1 MKPKLKFANPVNN
14 YENINSPPPPSNKKD
29 PKSNLDILT
38 LVGKKMEFFQDII
51 QKTILYVQQN
61 KILNILAVSEVNNC
75 INTLSSLSKQISEPI
90 HLSQIDNTIN
100 TLQII
105 NNELSSLFK
114 IFGTNSF
121 EDLLFVCFGSNANDC
136 FVKSESDTLKFE
148 LLKKY
153 FHPISYKVNTKSSEI
168 DAIKQNMTCSDLYST
183 AKSFHVKVH
192 GIQVIIYNYSNKKSI
207 IVNGVMDNVMIKLMN
222 NKFID
227 AINTNIH
234 SNLPNE
240 PDFKLDTFS
249 KLLKSLMLKD
259 YLIYDH
265 QGIYSKY
272 TGLLSNIRSIN
283 QKTISNVVKEF
294 IGSNL
299 YIKRNMIMML
309 LINSDKSD
317 NQYLAYLLYDLLTND
332 QNGNVDTQ
340 EQIMLFDSFPH
351 EIKQFF
357 KDAMKKTIQY
367 TNDLSDFDINKIPIE
382 QQICLLNASDSVKEK
397 AMQKLKEVKSKSE
410 DSCSKARQYLDALL
424 KIPFNIY
431 RKEPILYM
439 MDLIKND
446 FRKIVNTYDPS
457 YVYNEKLTNIE
468 MIKYLNKCGETKT
481 VTHYKNIL
489 CKGSKSDKIN
499 TIIKINGLNSDK
511 KQVDIKYKSK
521 TVSQLDESLDTF
533 IDECFK
539 TNNVQLLDKL
549 VVPNTENT
557 DIVVNTENTEVKTII
572 PKEKIDEICVKYK
585 TITDYT
591 FNIKNTLDD
600 AVYGHDNAKKQI
612 ERIIG
617 QWINGEQD
625 GYCFGFEGPPGVGK
639 TSLAKRGLSNCLKDD
654 DGISRPFAMIQMG
667 GDSNGSSLHGHNYTY
682 VGSTW
687 GNIVQIIIDKKCM
700 NPIIFIDEVDKIS
713 KTEHGKEI
721 IGILTHLL
729 DPAQNDCF
737 QDKYFSGIDL
747 NLSKALFILSY
758 NDADEIDS
766 ILLDRIHRIK
776 FDSLSVEDKLVVSKN
791 HILPDIFKKM
801 GLEDVIEFSDKVLKY
816 IIENYT
822 CESGARKLK
831 EVLFEIIA
839 EINLD
844 ILKNMMHTIPIVIT
858 IDDIKDKYLKDR
870 PQIKDMQIHR
880 EDKVGVMNGLWA
892 NSLGQG
898 GIIPIQSCFFYSSD
912 LFELKL
918 TGMQGDVMQESMN
931 VALTLAIKLTDN
943 SVIAK
948 YSASTV
954 NKYGIHIHCPEGAT
968 PKDGPSAGGCITTV
982 IYSLLNNKLIKHKL
996 AITGEINLQGNITEI
1011 GGLHLK
1017 FLGALNAGVKEF
1029 IYPEE
1034 NHKDYLSFMKKY
1046 KNNELLNGVVFHK
1059 VSTIEEVF
1067 KLAFV

>member
-1 MKPKLKFANPVNN
+1 MKPKLKFAIPNIDNN
-14 YENINSPPPPSNKKD
+14 SANINSPPPPSNKKGG
-29 PKSNLDILT
+29 NLDILM

-75 INTLSSLSKQISEPI
+75 INTLSSLSKQICEPI
-90 HLSQIDNTIN
+90 HQSQIDNTIN

-136 FVKSESDTLKFE
+136 FVKSESDILKFE

-227 AINTNIH
+227 ATNTNIH

-240 PDFKLDTFS
+240 CDFKLDTFS
-249 KLLKSLMLKD
+249 NLLKSLMLKD
-259 YLIYDH
+259 YLVYDH

-299 YIKRNMIMML
+299 YIKRNMIILL

-367 TNDLSDFDINKIPIE
+367 TSDLSDFDINKIPIE
-382 QQICLLNASDSVKEK
+382 QQICLLNASDNVKEK

-439 MDLIKND
+439 MDLIKTD
-446 FRKIVNTYDPS
+446 FKKIINTYDPS

-468 MIKYLNKCGETKT
+468 MMKYLNKCNKTKSAEY
-481 VTHYKNIL
+481 YKNIL
-489 CKGSKSDKIN
+489 LCKGTKSDKIN
-499 TIIKINGLNSDK
+499 TIIKINVLKPNE
-511 KQVDIKYKSK
+511 IKYNRSK
-521 TVSQLDESLDTF
+521 TVSQLDDLLEIF

-539 TNNVQLLDKL
+539 TNNVQLLDTL
-549 VVPNTENT
+549 LAIP
-557 DIVVNTENTEVKTII
+557 DIPDLTKSII
-572 PKEKIDEICVKYK
+572 PKEKVDDILTKYK

-591 FNIKNTLDD
+591 FNIKNTLDE

-729 DPAQNDCF
+729 DSAQNDCF

-758 NDADEIDS
+758 NDPDEIDS

-801 GLEDVIEFSDKVLKY
+801 GLENVIEFSDKVLKY

-822 CESGARKLK
+822 CESGARKMK

-858 IDDIKDKYLKDR
+858 IDDIKNKYLKDR
-870 PQIKDMQIHR
+870 QEIKDMQIHR
-880 EDKVGVMNGLWA
+880 VDKVGVMNGLWA

-918 TGMQGDVMQESMN
+918 TGMQGEVMQESMN
-931 VALTLAIKLTDN
+931 VALTLAIKLTDPAIIEQYTI
-943 SVIAK
+943 SE
-948 YSASTV
+948 V

-1034 NHKDYLSFMKKY
+1034 NHKDYLTFMKKY

-1067 KLAFV
+1067 QFAFV

>member
-1 MKPKLKFANPVNN
+1 MKPKLKFAIPSIDNRNN
-14 YENINSPPPPSNKKD
+14 NNNNNNSPPPPSNKKG
-29 PKSNLDILT
+29 NMDILS
-38 LVGKKMEFFQDII
+38 LVEKKMEFFQDII

-61 KILNILAVSEVNNC
+61 KILNILAISEVNNC
-75 INTLSSLSKQISEPI
+75 INTLSSLNKQIREPI
-90 HLSQIDNTIN
+90 HLSQLDNTIN

-105 NNELSSLFK
+105 NNELSALFK
-114 IFGTNSF
+114 VFGTSSF
-121 EDLLFVCFGSNANDC
+121 EDLLFVCFGNNSNDC
-136 FVKSESDTLKFE
+136 YVKSASDILKFE

-153 FHPISYKVNTKSSEI
+153 FHPISYKVNSKSTEI
-168 DAIKQNMTCSDLYST
+168 DAIKQNLMCSDLCSSS
-183 AKSFHVKVH
+183 KPFHIKVH
-192 GIQVIIYNYSNKKSI
+192 GIQVIIYNYSSKKSI
-207 IVNGVMDNVMIKLMN
+207 IVNGIVDNVMISLMN
-222 NKFID
+222 NHFID
-227 AINTNIH
+227 TINTNITA
-234 SNLPNE
+234 NLPNE
-240 PDFKLDTFS
+240 SDFKLETFS

-259 YLIYDH
+259 YLLNDH

-283 QKTISNVVKEF
+283 QKTVSNIVKEF

-299 YIKRNMIMML
+299 YIKRNMIMLL
-309 LINSDKSD
+309 LINSDKND

-340 EQIMLFDSFPH
+340 EQIILFDSFPH

-367 TNDLSDFDINKIPIE
+367 TSDLSDFDINKIPIE
-382 QQICLLNASDSVKEK
+382 QQICLLNASDNVKEK

-431 RKEPILYM
+431 RKEPILYT
-439 MDLIKND
+439 MDTIKND
-446 FRKIVNTYDPS
+446 FKKLINMYDSS
-457 YVYNEKLTNIE
+457 YVYNNKLTNIE
-468 MIKYLNKCGETKT
+468 IIKYLNKCRDIKSIAY
-481 VTHYKNIL
+481 YKNIL

-499 TIIKINGLNSDK
+499 TIVKINELSNDSSL
-511 KQVDIKYKSK
+511 IKYKSK
-521 TVSQLDESLDTF
+521 TTSQLDESLDTF
-533 IDECFK
+533 INESFK
-539 TNNVQLLDKL
+539 TNIELLDKL
-549 VVPNTENT
+549 TTGSNLANVATVANT
-557 DIVVNTENTEVKTII
+557 VKSTI
-572 PKEKIDEICVKYK
+572 PKEKIDDIFTKYK
-585 TITDYT
+585 MITDYT
-591 FNIKNTLDD
+591 CNIKNTLDE

-639 TSLAKRGLSNCLKDD
+639 TSLAKRGLSHCLKDE
-654 DGISRPFAMIQMG
+654 DGNGRPFAMIQMG

-758 NDADEIDS
+758 NDVDEIDS
-766 ILLDRIHRIK
+766 ILLDRIHRIE
-776 FDSLSVEDKLVVSKN
+776 FDSLSVEDKLIVSKN
-791 HILPDIFKKM
+791 HILPEIFKKM
-801 GLEDVIEFSDKVLKY
+801 GLEDVIQFSDQVLKY

-844 ILKNMMHTIPIVIT
+844 ILKNMTCNIPIVIT

-870 PQIKDMQIHR
+870 KQIKDMQIHR

-898 GIIPIQSCFFYSSD
+898 GIIPIQSSFFYSSD

-931 VALTLAIKLTDN
+931 VALTLAIKLTDPE
-943 SVIAK
+943 VIEQ
-948 YSASTV
+948 YVISEV

-982 IYSLLNNKLIKHKL
+982 IYSLLNNKPIKHKL
-996 AITGEINLQGNITEI
+996 AMTGEINLQGNITEI

-1034 NHKDYLSFMKKY
+1034 NHKDYLTFMKKY

-1059 VSTIEEVF
+1059 VSTIEEVL

>member
-1 MKPKLKFANPVNN
+1 
-14 YENINSPPPPSNKKD
+14 
-29 PKSNLDILT
+29 
-38 LVGKKMEFFQDII
+38 
-51 QKTILYVQQN
+51 
-61 KILNILAVSEVNNC
+61 
-75 INTLSSLSKQISEPI
+75 
-90 HLSQIDNTIN
+90 
-100 TLQII
+100 
-105 NNELSSLFK
+105 
-114 IFGTNSF
+114 
-121 EDLLFVCFGSNANDC
+121 
-136 FVKSESDTLKFE
+136 
-148 LLKKY
+148 
-153 FHPISYKVNTKSSEI
+153 
-168 DAIKQNMTCSDLYST
+168 
-183 AKSFHVKVH
+183 
-192 GIQVIIYNYSNKKSI
+192 
-207 IVNGVMDNVMIKLMN
+207 
-222 NKFID
+222 
-227 AINTNIH
+227 
-234 SNLPNE
+234 
-240 PDFKLDTFS
+240 
-249 KLLKSLMLKD
+249 
-259 YLIYDH
+259 
-265 QGIYSKY
+265 
-272 TGLLSNIRSIN
+272 
-283 QKTISNVVKEF
+283 
-294 IGSNL
+294 
-299 YIKRNMIMML
+299 
-309 LINSDKSD
+309 
-317 NQYLAYLLYDLLTND
+317 
-332 QNGNVDTQ
+332 
-340 EQIMLFDSFPH
+340 
-351 EIKQFF
+351 
-357 KDAMKKTIQY
+357 
-367 TNDLSDFDINKIPIE
+367 
-382 QQICLLNASDSVKEK
+382 
-397 AMQKLKEVKSKSE
+397 
-410 DSCSKARQYLDALL
+410 
-424 KIPFNIY
+424 
-431 RKEPILYM
+431 
-439 MDLIKND
+439 
-446 FRKIVNTYDPS
+446 
-457 YVYNEKLTNIE
+457 
-468 MIKYLNKCGETKT
+468 
-481 VTHYKNIL
+481 
-489 CKGSKSDKIN
+489 
-499 TIIKINGLNSDK
+499 
-511 KQVDIKYKSK
+511 
-521 TVSQLDESLDTF
+521 
-533 IDECFK
+533 
-539 TNNVQLLDKL
+539 
-549 VVPNTENT
+549 
-557 DIVVNTENTEVKTII
+557 
-572 PKEKIDEICVKYK
+572 
-585 TITDYT
+585 
-591 FNIKNTLDD
+591 
-600 AVYGHDNAKKQI
+600 
-612 ERIIG
+612 
-617 QWINGEQD
+617 
-625 GYCFGFEGPPGVGK
+625 
-639 TSLAKRGLSNCLKDD
+639 
-654 DGISRPFAMIQMG
+654 MIQMG

-758 NDADEIDS
+758 NDPDEIDS

-801 GLEDVIEFSDKVLKY
+801 GLEDVIQFSDKVLKY

-870 PQIKDMQIHR
+870 QEIKDMQIHR

-898 GIIPIQSCFFYSSD
+898 GIIPIQSCFFYSGD

-931 VALTLAIKLTDN
+931 VALTLAIKLTDPA
-943 SVIAK
+943 VIEQYAI
-948 YSASTV
+948 SEV

>member
-1 MKPKLKFANPVNN
+1 MKPKLKFAIPNTDNN
-14 YENINSPPPPSNKKD
+14 FNSPPPPSNKKGG
-29 PKSNLDILT
+29 NLDILT

-114 IFGTNSF
+114 IFGTSSF
-121 EDLLFVCFGSNANDC
+121 EDLLFVCFGSNVNDC
-136 FVKSESDTLKFE
+136 FVKSESDILKFE

-207 IVNGVMDNVMIKLMN
+207 IINGVMDNVMIKLMN

-227 AINTNIH
+227 GINTNIH

-240 PDFKLDTFS
+240 SDFKLDAFS

-259 YLIYDH
+259 YFIYDH

-382 QQICLLNASDSVKEK
+382 QQICLLNATDNVKEK

-457 YVYNEKLTNIE
+457 YAYNEKLTNIE
-468 MIKYLNKCGETKT
+468 MIKYLNKCKNTKSAAY
-481 VTHYKNIL
+481 YKDIL

-499 TIIKINGLNSDK
+499 TIIKINGLK
-511 KQVDIKYKSK
+511 PGDIKYKSK
-521 TVSQLDESLDTF
+521 TVSQLDDSLEIF
-533 IDECFK
+533 IEDCFK
-539 TNNVQLLDKL
+539 TNNIQLLDTL
-549 VVPNTENT
+549 TGVNT
-557 DIVVNTENTEVKTII
+557 DTVKTKSII
-572 PKEKIDEICVKYK
+572 PNEKIDDILTKYK

-758 NDADEIDS
+758 NDPDEIDS

-858 IDDIKDKYLKDR
+858 VDDIKEKYLKDR

-931 VALTLAIKLTDN
+931 VALTLAIKLTDHA
-943 SVIAK
+943 VIAK

-982 IYSLLNNKLIKHKL
+982 IYSLLNNKPIKHKL

-1034 NHKDYLSFMKKY
+1034 NHKDYLTFMKKH